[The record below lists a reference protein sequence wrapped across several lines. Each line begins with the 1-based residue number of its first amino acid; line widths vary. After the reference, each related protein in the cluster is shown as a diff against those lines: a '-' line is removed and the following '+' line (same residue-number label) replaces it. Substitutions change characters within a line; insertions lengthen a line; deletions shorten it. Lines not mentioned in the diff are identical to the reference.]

1 LKSATRT
8 AALLTG
14 AVVMLASPVVAW
26 KAMQDPADP
35 RISVG
40 AVPAA
45 TLIPGDVRDMTGRMI
60 AGAVW
65 TGLVAYDPRTGAPVN
80 AAAESVTSDDRKVW
94 TVKLGAGGRFQDGSP
109 VTAGSFTGAWSAVLR
124 EGWSGARLLTEVAH
138 IKGAKQ
144 VAGAKGAK
152 AGSDRVDGLK
162 VVDDRTFT
170 VTLER
175 PLNGFPALLGD
186 PAFFPLPESVLRSR
200 DWASF
205 GRRPLGNGPYR
216 IRSTGPAETVL
227 ERPGARTIVVKAM
240 AAAKQYSAVRAGD
253 LDIATAVPPDKH
265 GSMEADFRNRHLA
278 PPGRSMTYLAFPEWD
293 ERYAEPSV
301 RQALSLAIDRS
312 AVSEGVL
319 GNQTSPADSL
329 VPPGILPGKRE
340 SGPCRPCV
348 HDSRAAVAVMAD
360 AGGFKGQVRIWHEPG
375 DDAWVKVVAGQ
386 LRKELKLD
394 AQPVQVD
401 DLAKAVADRKVDGP
415 FVLHSTPAY
424 PAPVA
429 ALAPLLDA
437 GTGYSD
443 DYTSELV
450 DQAES
455 AATPEDG
462 VTPARMA
469 ETSMLRDMPAMPLWT
484 AHDHLVWSE
493 RLRGV
498 TADAFSGLRL
508 GVLSVKD

>member
-1 LKSATRT
+1 MKSTTRT

-14 AVVMLASPVVAW
+14 AVVMLATPAVAW
-26 KAMQDPADP
+26 KVMQDPADP

-60 AGAVW
+60 ASAVW
-65 TGLVAYDPRTGAPVN
+65 TGLVSYDPRTGGPVN

-94 TVKLGAGGRFQDGSP
+94 TVKLKPGGRFQDGSP
-109 VTAGSFTGAWSAVLR
+109 VTSTSFTGAWTAVLH
-124 EGWSGARLLTEVAH
+124 EGWTGARLFTEVAH
-138 IKGAKQ
+138 VKGAK
-144 VAGAKGAK
+144 VKG
-152 AGSDRVDGLK
+152 DRVDGLK

-170 VTLER
+170 VSLDR

-200 DWASF
+200 DWTAY
-205 GRRPLGNGPYR
+205 GRRPIGNGSYS

-227 ERPGARTIVVKAM
+227 DRPGARTIVVKAM
-240 AAAKQYSAVRAGD
+240 PDPAKQYAAVRAGD
-253 LDIATAVPPDKH
+253 LDIATAVPANKH
-265 GSMEADFRNRHLA
+265 GSMEADFRKRHLA

-293 ERYAEPSV
+293 KRYAEPSV
-301 RQALSLAIDRS
+301 RQAMSMAIDRS
-312 AVSEGVL
+312 AVSEGAL
-319 GNQTSPADSL
+319 SNQTSPADSL
-329 VPPGILPGKRE
+329 VPPGVLPGKRE

-401 DLAKAVADRKVDGP
+401 DLAKAVADKKVDGP

-429 ALAPLLDA
+429 ALAPLLNA

-443 DYTSELV
+443 GYTGDLI
-450 DQAES
+450 DQSES
-455 AATPEDG
+455 AAAPEDG
-462 VTPARMA
+462 VTQARMA

-498 TADAFSGLRL
+498 TTDAFTGLHL
-508 GVLSVKD
+508 GALTIKD